1 MSIPS
6 TAYTRSCT
14 NREEIANWLSH
25 GAGAL
30 AAVVGLVFLELM
42 VMQQGN
48 TWNVVGCTVFGVSM
62 VLLYLASTIYHAV
75 PLDNPEAKSRWQAID
90 QSAIYL
96 LIAGSYTP
104 FILAN
109 LRTTIGWSLLS
120 FVWIVAIVGI
130 VGELT
135 GRTKSRNL
143 RVSVYVAMGWSAVLA
158 AGPIL
163 ESVPASCLVLIGLGG
178 AAYTAG
184 IVFFL
189 WRSLQ
194 YHHAIWHAFVIAG
207 TALHYIAVVKY
218 AVPGAE
224 VV

>member
-1 MSIPS
+1 MEASPTLTS
-6 TAYTRSCT
+6 RKCT

-25 GAGAL
+25 GAGAI
-30 AAVVGLVFLELM
+30 AALVGLVFL
-42 VMQQGN
+42 MQTVVEHG
-48 TWNVVGCTVFGVSM
+48 TVWNVVGCSVFGISM
-62 VLLYLASTIYHAV
+62 LLLYSASTIYHAV
-75 PLDNPEAKSRWQAID
+75 PQDNHEAKSRWQAID

-104 FILAN
+104 FILSN
-109 LRTTIGWSLLS
+109 LRTTVGWSLLA
-120 FVWIVAIVGI
+120 FVWMVAIVGI

-143 RVSVYVAMGWSAVLA
+143 RVTVYVLMGWSAVFA
-158 AGPIL
+158 GGPIL
-163 ESVPASCLVLIGLGG
+163 ESVPISCLVLIGLGG

-207 TALHYIAVVKY
+207 SAFHYAAVMKY
-218 AVPGAE
+218 AVPS
-224 VV
+224 VVA